1 MLHCTCV
8 RFQLRRE
15 SEREWSEVHE
25 RLSEHN
31 SIDTRETLS
40 VPHPVLYTALK
51 KQCDYKQKQTTIL
64 NTKTCKICV
73 LNFPCWVLYSYATVN
88 FMIKTGPALNGLYIE
103 WHFAVI
109 H

>member
-51 KQCDYKQKQTTIL
+51 KTMSQTT
-64 NTKTCKICV
+64 NKNRQQFWTQKHVK
-73 LNFPCWVLYSYATVN
+73 
-88 FMIKTGPALNGLYIE
+88 
-103 WHFAVI
+103 FAF
-109 H
+109 